1 MGQAPTCVYIWGRQ
15 GHIRHNF
22 FLSSRMESTN
32 NYKIQAERGSG
43 VIATDSVLALRWG
56 KEKISASFILNLSV
70 YSLQLGGGMCFFLL

>member
-1 MGQAPTCVYIWGRQ
+1 MGETRAYKTQ
-15 GHIRHNF
+15 
-22 FLSSRMESTN
+22 FLPVLREGESAN